1 MIKNNKYFNKISFD
15 LINAILIFI
24 YLYSFIDKLKNFQE
38 FASNLNKSPYLNII
52 NSLFLA
58 VIVLFFEIFIP
69 ILLLF
74 DKSKELGYLLSFL
87 MIFSFTGYIVIM
99 MVYSP
104 YLPCSCG
111 GFIESL
117 SWEGHLFLNLFI
129 LFISAIA
136 YLNCSK
142 NT

>member
-1 MIKNNKYFNKISFD
+1 MIKNNKYFSKISFD

-38 FASNLNKSPYLNII
+38 FVSNLSKSPYLNTI

-58 VIVLFFEIFIP
+58 VVVLFFEIFIP
-69 ILLLF
+69 IFLFF

-136 YLNCSK
+136 YLNYSK

>member
-1 MIKNNKYFNKISFD
+1 MIKNNKYFSKISFD

-38 FASNLNKSPYLNII
+38 FVSNLSKSPYLNTI

-58 VIVLFFEIFIP
+58 VVVLFFEIFIP

-136 YLNCSK
+136 YLNYSK